1 MTSIAQNRRRW
12 NPHGGNWRDFPASR
26 PTARYGSRPP
36 NGTIAAETRSK
47 GGTRDLVLCYA
58 QTNIGSGRDNNE
70 DNYYCNGTF
79 KRDPA
84 IPVAEAAAEQ
94 ESRRLIYGVFD
105 GMGGEANGEQAAL
118 LCAQTLHQCSSDEPF
133 DALDF
138 FRRANV
144 AVCDMIAASGQI
156 GGSTAA
162 TVHLTGNRAYCCNVG
177 DSRIYLQRGGALQ
190 RISRDHTKYQEQLD
204 AGAAAADAADNRQ
217 ARAHAV
223 SGHAGRASAQCRIS
237 RPACRSPWA
246 TGCCCCTDGLT
257 GKLSDS
263 QLQAALGA
271 DLPLPELGQA
281 LMAQALAAGPGD
293 NITLVLIEITALD
306 AETAVP
312 LPRSRR
318 PGNCRRRGGLKCTG
332 RTDRRAGDP
341 AQKARAR
348 APRADHPD
356 RGRRAGCARRR
367 DRGAVARGRQHPAQ
381 APCPGV
387 HAGADRGPHADAR
400 EREPAADHSA
410 PAADAGAGTHPRD
423 YAGAVARH
431 DTCPRPPRTGKL
443 TRLTRS
449 ARMRIIAL

>member
-1 MTSIAQNRRRW
+1 MRA
-12 NPHGGNWRDFPASR
+12 
-26 PTARYGSRPP
+26 
-36 NGTIAAETRSK
+36 
-47 GGTRDLVLCYA
+47 LCYA

-204 AGAAAADAADNRQ
+204 TGAAAADAADNPDRHVLTQYLGMLGARQ
-217 ARAHAV
+217 RLMPYFAASVPLAV
-223 SGHAGRASAQCRIS
+223 GDRLLL
-237 RPACRSPWA
+237 
-246 TGCCCCTDGLT
+246 CTDGLT

-293 NITLVLIEITALD
+293 NITLVLIEVTALD
-306 AETAVP
+306 PETAVP
-312 LPRSRR
+312 LPQPPVEELSQTRR
-318 PGNCRRRGGLKCTG
+318 FEVSAERIAEQETQRKK
-332 RTDRRAGDP
+332 
-341 AQKARAR
+341 QARAR
-348 APRADHPD
+348 RREWVLTVSVILAVLCAVVAALWIAIGSIPRKP
-356 RGRRAGCARRR
+356 
-367 DRGAVARGRQHPAQ
+367 P
-381 APCPGV
+381 
-387 HAGADRGPHADAR
+387 
-400 EREPAADHSA
+400 A
-410 PAADAGAGTHPRD
+410 PAPTPVQTMRSTLAGYCTFPKPPESIFSGTAALDDVELSILRLACEGKSRREIAAELFMSEGTIKRRISEILSKTGYD
-423 YAGAVARH
+423 NIMRLAVRAVTEGSIVPNMER
-431 DTCPRPPRTGKL
+431 
-443 TRLTRS
+443 
-449 ARMRIIAL
+449 

>member
-1 MTSIAQNRRRW
+1 MRA
-12 NPHGGNWRDFPASR
+12 
-26 PTARYGSRPP
+26 
-36 NGTIAAETRSK
+36 
-47 GGTRDLVLCYA
+47 LCYA

-94 ESRRLIYGVFD
+94 ESKRLIYGVFD

-118 LCAQTLHQCSSDEPF
+118 LCAQTLHACSSDEPF

-156 GGSTAA
+156 SGSTAA
-162 TVHLTGNRAYCCNVG
+162 TVHLTGNHAYCCNVG

-204 AGAAAADAADNRQ
+204 AGAAAADAADNPDRHVLTQYLGMLGARQ
-217 ARAHAV
+217 RLMPYFAASVPLAV
-223 SGHAGRASAQCRIS
+223 GDRLLL
-237 RPACRSPWA
+237 
-246 TGCCCCTDGLT
+246 CTDGLT

-306 AETAVP
+306 AETTVP
-312 LPRSRR
+312 LPQPPAEELSQTRR
-318 PGNCRRRGGLKCTG
+318 FEV
-332 RTDRRAGDP
+332 P
-341 AQKARAR
+341 AARIAEQESQR
-348 APRADHPD
+348 KKHAH
-356 RGRRAGCARRR
+356 ARRR
-367 DRGAVARGRQHPAQ
+367 EIILTVAVVLA
-381 APCPGV
+381 V
-387 HAGADRGPHADAR
+387 L
-400 EREPAADHSA
+400 AAVIAALWLAVGSIPRKRPA
-410 PAADAGAGTHPRD
+410 PAPTPVQTVAPSPTPTPNTLPQIILPPPPTPEPEPSPEVTPEPSPNATHAPET
-423 YAGAVARH
+423 AAPENLPG
-431 DTCPRPPRTGKL
+431 
-443 TRLTRS
+443 
-449 ARMRIIAL
+449 